1 MGGCTPGFCDPGFYF
16 LMEQNEEQ
24 PGKKDLADMKELVG
38 GKRNSTFVCFL
49 VVDNSMKTGIGKN
62 GGTEIDNCMG
72 IIGEEQR
79 INQKRNYDAS

>member
-1 MGGCTPGFCDPGFYF
+1 MVFIF
-16 LMEQNEEQ
+16 LIEQNEEQ

-38 GKRNSTFVCFL
+38 GKRDRTFVCFL

>member
-1 MGGCTPGFCDPGFYF
+1 M
-16 LMEQNEEQ
+16 
-24 PGKKDLADMKELVG
+24 ADMKELVG
-38 GKRNSTFVCFL
+38 GKRDRTFVCFL

-62 GGTEIDNCMG
+62 GGTVIDNCMG

>member
-1 MGGCTPGFCDPGFYF
+1 MVFIF
-16 LMEQNEEQ
+16 LIEQGEEQ

-38 GKRNSTFVCFL
+38 GKRDRTFVCFL